1 MKKLLLT
8 LLLSLALTSPV
19 QAYSYNEAHDT
30 QLQSTLTT
38 ARMNTVAITSADVDR
53 YAWDTFYY
61 PKSSGTGTMIGDGRI
76 LTNAHVIKGEDITIR
91 TYTGETYSGTLL
103 KLDAVNDLALLQF
116 DSDAA
121 GFSLSDTEPYAGMP
135 VMSVGQP
142 AGLPQWS
149 FSEGTIQNTAFA
161 YLCENKPYTG
171 YMSDNQNLGGNSGG
185 PLLNESGELIGIV
198 RAKDAQDSALSIPLD
213 VIKNFLEGD
222 EIGR

>member
-8 LLLSLALTSPV
+8 LLLSLAFTSPA
-19 QAYSYNEAHDT
+19 QAYQYNEAHDT
-30 QLQSTLTT
+30 QLQAALTA
-38 ARMNTVAITSADVDR
+38 ARMNTVTISTADVDR

-76 LTNAHVIKGEDITIR
+76 LTNAHVIKGEDITVR

-103 KLDAVNDLALLQF
+103 KLDVVNDLALLQF

-121 GFSLSDTEPYAGMP
+121 GFSLSGTEPYAGMP

-149 FSEGTIQNTAFA
+149 FSEGAIQNLAYG
-161 YLCENKPYTG
+161 YLCDNKPYSG
-171 YMSDNQNLGGNSGG
+171 YLSDNQNLGGNSGG

-198 RAKDAQDSALSIPLD
+198 RAKDAQDNALSIPL
-213 VIKNFLEGD
+213 VNIKEFLKEE
-222 EIGR
+222 EI